1 MASNALEWI
10 STTIVVSMVAIATVM
25 GIGSYRVSRSLGIHK
40 MPASLAVGVF
50 LMGWLVLALV
60 LGMQGFFRP
69 NPAVSIPNIAYSA
82 IPLVI
87 GYGLASGSTALRK
100 TVEATPPQ
108 WIIGV
113 QVYRTLGI
121 VFLILYAQQRLPGV
135 FAVPAG
141 VGDMIIGITA
151 PLVAYLHFAKQQ
163 WARGLAIL
171 WNVAGIADLI
181 LAVTLGFLSSPGP
194 FQLLA
199 LDSPNEL
206 ITSFPL
212 VLIPTFA
219 VPLSILLHLLSL
231 RVLLSRKR

>member
-1 MASNALEWI
+1 MNQ
-10 STTIVVSMVAIATVM
+10 
-25 GIGSYRVSRSLGIHK
+25 
-40 MPASLAVGVF
+40 F
-50 LMGWLVLALV
+50 
-60 LGMQGFFRP
+60 
-69 NPAVSIPNIAYSA
+69 
-82 IPLVI
+82 
-87 GYGLASGSTALRK
+87 YGLASGSTVLRK

-121 VFLILYAQQRLPGV
+121 LFLILYAQQQLPGV

-141 VGDMIIGITA
+141 VGDMIIGITT
-151 PLVAYLHFAKQQ
+151 PLVAYLYFAKHQ
-163 WARGLAIL
+163 WARWLAIL
-171 WNVAGIADLI
+171 WNVAGIADLT
-181 LAVTLGFLSSPGP
+181 LAITLGFLPSPGP

-206 ITSFPL
+206 IPSFPL

-219 VPLSILLHLLSL
+219 VPLSILLHLFSL

>member
-1 MASNALEWI
+1 MTLNVPAWI
-10 STTIVVSMVAIATVM
+10 SATIVVSTVVTAIVTW
-25 GIGSYRVSRSLGIHK
+25 IGFHRIFQSLGSHRVLS
-40 MPASLAVGVF
+40 SLAVGA
-50 LMGWLVLALV
+50 LLTGWLVLALG
-60 LGMQGFFRP
+60 LGVQGFFRP
-69 NPAVSIPNIAYSA
+69 NAAVRVPNIAYSA
-82 IPLVI
+82 IPLVV
-87 GYGLASGSTALRK
+87 GYGLASVSTAFRK
-100 TVEATPPQ
+100 TIEATPPQ

-113 QVYRTLGI
+113 QVYRILGI
-121 VFLILYAQQRLPGV
+121 LFLILHAQQQLPAV

-151 PLVAYLHFAKQQ
+151 PLVAYLYFTKHPR
-163 WARGLAIL
+163 ARGLAIL
-171 WNVAGIADLI
+171 WNVAGVADLM

-212 VLIPTFA
+212 ILIPTFA
-219 VPLSILLHLLSL
+219 IPLSILLHLFSL